1 MVTLLIIVLAV
12 LIGIPVL
19 FLLIDVLAAVGVVL
33 AVPVMIAGKEL
44 IIMLVAGAILAIY
57 LKKKRII

>member
-44 IIMLVAGAILAIY
+44 IIMLVAGVVLAIY

>member
-1 MVTLLIIVLAV
+1 MVTLLIIILAV

-44 IIMLVAGAILAIY
+44 IIMLVAGVILAIY

>member
-1 MVTLLIIVLAV
+1 MVTLLIIILAV

-19 FLLIDVLAAVGVVL
+19 FLLIDVLAAIGVVL

-44 IIMLVAGAILAIY
+44 IIMLVAGIILAIY

>member
-19 FLLIDVLAAVGVVL
+19 FLLIDVLAAIGVVL

-44 IIMLVAGAILAIY
+44 IIMLVAGIILAIY

>member
-44 IIMLVAGAILAIY
+44 IIMLVAGVILAIY

>member
-19 FLLIDVLAAVGVVL
+19 FLLIDILAAVGVVL

-44 IIMLVAGAILAIY
+44 IIMLVAGVILAIY

>member
-33 AVPVMIAGKEL
+33 AVPVMVAGKEL
-44 IIMLVAGAILAIY
+44 IIMLVTGVILAIY